1 MAEMGVPP
9 HVADMIVNHAIKD
22 APKSRQHYA
31 THHYIPEK
39 REALMQW
46 ASRLR
51 RVLGYD
57 PNAVKKA

>member
-1 MAEMGVPP
+1 MVEMGVPP

-39 REALMQW
+39 REALM
-46 ASRLR
+46 
-51 RVLGYD
+51 
-57 PNAVKKA
+57 